1 MSITEVVICSPVR
14 TAIGTYGGTL
24 KDMPAAELGAAAV
37 RATLE
42 RAKLTGGDIDTV
54 VMGNVIQAGN
64 KMNPARQAA
73 IQGGVPVEVPALT
86 VNRVC
91 GSGAQAIASAA
102 QEVWLGHV
110 EAAIAGGMENMDAAP
125 YLMPGGRWGHR
136 MGDAQIYDSM
146 LRDGLN

>member
-1 MSITEVVICSPVR
+1 MSNTEVVICSPVR

-24 KDMPAAELGAAAV
+24 KDMPAADVGAVAV

-42 RAKLTGGDIDTV
+42 RSKLSGGDINTV

-73 IQGGVPVEVPALT
+73 IHGGVPVNVPALT

-102 QEVWLGHV
+102 QESCLASLRVRLPGAWKTWT
-110 EAAIAGGMENMDAAP
+110 AP
-125 YLMPGGRWGHR
+125 RT
-136 MGDAQIYDSM
+136 S
-146 LRDGLN
+146 

>member
-1 MSITEVVICSPVR
+1 MSKTEVVVCSPVR

-24 KDMPAAELGAAAV
+24 KDTPATDIGAVAI

-73 IQGGVPVEVPALT
+73 IQGGVPVNVPALT

-102 QEVWLGHV
+102 QLTAQLRGAWKTWT
-110 EAAIAGGMENMDAAP
+110 AP
-125 YLMPGGRWGHR
+125 HT
-136 MGDAQIYDSM
+136 S
-146 LRDGLN
+146 